1 MPGILGT
8 DKNVSVARVEWVR
21 RVEGDEEVG
30 RVQIS

>member
-8 DKNVSVARVEWVR
+8 DKNVSVARVESVR
-21 RVEGDEEVG
+21 RAEGDEEVG